1 MISKMFVLGGVLAAV
16 LLLASDARS
25 LVDGKKSIAAV
36 DKVWTSQ
43 DLSTMA
49 KTKTIEA
56 AVSFLTSAV
65 QATGAPALQLDE

>member
-1 MISKMFVLGGVLAAV
+1 MFVLGVVLAAV

-49 KTKTIEA
+49 KTKTMEA

-65 QATGAPALQLDE
+65 QPTGAPALQLDE

>member
-49 KTKTIEA
+49 KTKTMEA

-65 QATGAPALQLDE
+65 QAAGAPALQLDE

>member
-49 KTKTIEA
+49 KTKTMEA

-65 QATGAPALQLDE
+65 QSTGAPALQLDE